1 MLRPWLL
8 LWAALCAAA
17 EVPQLAAAEV
27 PQLAACANAEVWEF
41 GTHKTP
47 VAAAG
52 YHLTVW
58 SPASPPPSTP
68 SANATVLLF
77 VTGFGAT
84 VGASAYS
91 HAMCAIATGG
101 GNGSNPVVVVVAD
114 LKKGEDAKDAKD
126 EEETGERRPLLGA
139 PDYTALG
146 ALLAGTTVP
155 FLRSKAFRDSFL
167 ARPTAAAPDAA
178 LSNLAVGGHSA
189 GNHIAVRALAGP
201 DGGNASA
208 TTACSGSSSGGSGF
222 ARAVVLIDPVDGV
235 DRKSP

>member
-1 MLRPWLL
+1 MLLAWLS
-8 LWAALCAAA
+8 AISCAAA
-17 EVPQLAAAEV
+17 ELPQLAAAGV

-84 VGASAYS
+84 VSASAYS

-101 GNGSNPVVVVVAD
+101 GNGSNAGAEPAGAGAKQQPGQIGRPAAGVAAA
-114 LKKGEDAKDAKD
+114 GMQAASMQAAP
-126 EEETGERRPLLGA
+126 GAGA
-139 PDYTALG
+139 PSRG
-146 ALLAGTTVP
+146 AKPDPAV
-155 FLRSKAFRDSFL
+155 SH
-167 ARPTAAAPDAA
+167 AAATNPERPEW
-178 LSNLAVGGHSA
+178 LPGWC
-189 GNHIAVRALAGP
+189 VR
-201 DGGNASA
+201 
-208 TTACSGSSSGGSGF
+208 
-222 ARAVVLIDPVDGV
+222 
-235 DRKSP
+235 